1 MKKNAFT
8 LVEVLVA
15 VMLVGLAIAC
25 LLAASSSFTSSNA
38 AGMDLSTAEFLT
50 EQIRELT
57 ALLPAIDPNT
67 GTDLFGPE
75 EAALADY
82 DDLDD
87 FDGASFCPPIN
98 ANRQPLDNF
107 AAFSQQVAVENV
119 NPADFEQVVGD
130 HTSDFVRVTVKV
142 CLNAREITSTRW
154 LRASLDN

>member
-25 LLAASSSFTSSNA
+25 LLAASSSFTSTNA

-87 FDGASFCPPIN
+87 FDGASFSPPIN